1 MVGRTANAGNL
12 EDCISNE
19 VSKLESFF
27 ESLLEHGISNMAP
40 SEHPASATI
49 PTVDELAQELL
60 LIQQS
65 GPRRVAVIGTRN
77 LPLTHQQLVE
87 MLSYALVLSGNQ
99 VVTSGGANG
108 TNMAVIRGAQR
119 ANPDRLSII
128 LPQTIG
134 QQPGEV
140 QDLLIGIKNIT
151 EYPERRTMTLADASR
166 ICNHEIID
174 RCQQIICFLYHTSHT
189 LLESVNY
196 AKEHRKIVT
205 SFYLD

>member
-1 MVGRTANAGNL
+1 
-12 EDCISNE
+12 
-19 VSKLESFF
+19 
-27 ESLLEHGISNMAP
+27 MAP
-40 SEHPASATI
+40 EPTAALTI
-49 PTVDELAQELL
+49 PSVDELAQELL

-65 GPRRVAVIGTRN
+65 GPRRVAIIGTRN

-87 MLSYALVLSGNQ
+87 MLAYALVLSGNQ

-108 TNMAVIRGAQR
+108 CNMAVIRGAQR
-119 ANPDRLSII
+119 ANPDRLEVI

-134 QQPGEV
+134 QQPSEV

-151 EYPERRTMTLADASR
+151 EYPERRTMTLADASK

-174 RCQQIICFLYHTSHT
+174 RSQQIICFLYHTSHT
-189 LLESVNY
+189 LLESVSY
-196 AKEHRKIVT
+196 AKDHRKIVT

>member
-1 MVGRTANAGNL
+1 MT
-12 EDCISNE
+12 
-19 VSKLESFF
+19 
-27 ESLLEHGISNMAP
+27 P
-40 SEHPASATI
+40 SEPSSVSTTI

-65 GPRRVAVIGTRN
+65 GPRKLAIIGSRN
-77 LPLTHQQLVE
+77 LPLPHQQLVE
-87 MLSYALVLSGNQ
+87 MLAYALVLSGNHLY
-99 VVTSGGANG
+99 TSGGANG

-151 EYPERRTMTLADASR
+151 EYPERRSMTLADASKQ
-166 ICNHEIID
+166 CNHEIID
-174 RCQQIICFLYHTSHT
+174 KCQQIICFLYHTSHT
-189 LLESVNY
+189 LLASVNY
-196 AKEHRKIVT
+196 AKDRRKIVT
-205 SFYLD
+205 NFYLD

>member
-1 MVGRTANAGNL
+1 MVT
-12 EDCISNE
+12 NE
-19 VSKLESFF
+19 PQGTS
-27 ESLLEHGISNMAP
+27 
-40 SEHPASATI
+40 TI

-60 LIQQS
+60 MIQQS
-65 GPRRVAVIGTRN
+65 GPRKVAIIGTRN

-99 VVTSGGANG
+99 IFTSGGANG

-140 QDLLIGIKNIT
+140 
-151 EYPERRTMTLADASR
+151 RRAARARGSSR
-166 ICNHEIID
+166 RAARGLDRTFGTSARTID
-174 RCQQIICFLYHTSHT
+174 DSTC
-189 LLESVNY
+189 SV
-196 AKEHRKIVT
+196 AAGGKAQGQT
-205 SFYLD
+205 A

>member
-1 MVGRTANAGNL
+1 MA
-12 EDCISNE
+12 SNE
-19 VSKLESFF
+19 ST
-27 ESLLEHGISNMAP
+27 A
-40 SEHPASATI
+40 ATI
-49 PTVDELAQELL
+49 PGVDELAQELL

-65 GPRRVAVIGTRN
+65 GPRRVAIIGTRN

-119 ANPDRLSII
+119 ANPDRLEII
-128 LPQTIG
+128 LPQTIS
-134 QQPGEV
+134 QQPSEV

-151 EYPERRTMTLADASR
+151 EYPERRSMTLADASQ

-174 RCQQIICFLYHTSHT
+174 RSQQIICFLYHTSHT
-189 LLESVNY
+189 LLESVKYSKN
-196 AKEHRKIVT
+196 KRKIVT

>member
-1 MVGRTANAGNL
+1 M
-12 EDCISNE
+12 SQ
-19 VSKLESFF
+19 
-27 ESLLEHGISNMAP
+27 
-40 SEHPASATI
+40 SERGAASTTL

-65 GPRRVAVIGTRN
+65 GPRRVAIIGTRN
-77 LPLTHQQLVE
+77 MPLTHQQLVE

-108 TNMAVIRGAQR
+108 TNMAAIRGAQR
-119 ANPDRLSII
+119 ANPDRLEVI

-134 QQPGEV
+134 QQPSEV
-140 QDLLIGIKNIT
+140 QDLLIGIKNII
-151 EYPERRTMTLADASR
+151 EYPERRTMTLADASK

-174 RCQQIICFLYHTSHT
+174 RCQQVICFLYHSSHT
-189 LLESVNY
+189 LLEAVNY

>member
-1 MVGRTANAGNL
+1 MGPTESNA
-12 EDCISNE
+12 S
-19 VSKLESFF
+19 
-27 ESLLEHGISNMAP
+27 A
-40 SEHPASATI
+40 ATI

-60 LIQQS
+60 MIQQS
-65 GPRRVAVIGTRN
+65 GPKKVAVFGTRN

-99 VVTSGGANG
+99 IFTSGGANG
-108 TNMAVIRGAQR
+108 TNVAVIRGAQR

-140 QDLLIGIKNIT
+140 QDLLIGIKNIV
-151 EYPERRTMTLADASR
+151 EYPDRRSMTLADASK

-174 RCQQIICFLYHTSHT
+174 RCNQIICFLYHTSHT

-196 AKEHRKIVT
+196 AKERRKIVT

>member
-1 MVGRTANAGNL
+1 MPL
-12 EDCISNE
+12 E
-19 VSKLESFF
+19 
-27 ESLLEHGISNMAP
+27 P
-40 SEHPASATI
+40 SAATI
-49 PTVDELAQELL
+49 PTVDELASELL

-65 GPRRVAVIGTRN
+65 GPRRVAIIGTRN

-108 TNMAVIRGAQR
+108 TNMAVIRGAKR
-119 ANPDRLSII
+119 ANPDRLDIV

-134 QQPGEV
+134 QQPSEV
-140 QDLLIGIKNIT
+140 QDLLTNVTHIT
-151 EYPERRTMTLADASR
+151 EYPERRTMTLAEASK

-174 RCQQIICFLYHTSHT
+174 RSQQVICFLYHTSHT

-196 AKEHRKIVT
+196 AKENRKIIT

>member
-1 MVGRTANAGNL
+1 MSPPEPGAITV
-12 EDCISNE
+12 
-19 VSKLESFF
+19 
-27 ESLLEHGISNMAP
+27 
-40 SEHPASATI
+40 

-65 GPRRVAVIGTRN
+65 GPRRVAIIGTRN
-77 LPLTHQQLVE
+77 LPLTLQQLVE

-99 VVTSGGANG
+99 VVTSGCANG
-108 TNMAVIRGAQR
+108 TNMAAIRGAQR
-119 ANPDRLSII
+119 ANPDRLEII

-134 QQPGEV
+134 QQPTEV
-140 QDLLIGIKNIT
+140 QDLLICINHIT
-151 EYPERRTMTLADASR
+151 EYPERRTITLVDASKL
-166 ICNHEIID
+166 CNHEIID

>member
-1 MVGRTANAGNL
+1 
-12 EDCISNE
+12 
-19 VSKLESFF
+19 
-27 ESLLEHGISNMAP
+27 
-40 SEHPASATI
+40 
-49 PTVDELAQELL
+49 
-60 LIQQS
+60 
-65 GPRRVAVIGTRN
+65 
-77 LPLTHQQLVE
+77 

-99 VVTSGGANG
+99 IFTSGGANG

-151 EYPERRTMTLADASR
+151 EYPERRTMTLADASKV
-166 ICNHEIID
+166 CNQEIID

-196 AKEHRKIVT
+196 AKERRKIVT

>member
-1 MVGRTANAGNL
+1 
-12 EDCISNE
+12 
-19 VSKLESFF
+19 
-27 ESLLEHGISNMAP
+27 MA
-40 SEHPASATI
+40 SIETGSATI
-49 PTVDELAQELL
+49 PSVDELAQELL

-65 GPRRVAVIGTRN
+65 GPRRVAIIGTRN

-119 ANPDRLSII
+119 ANPDRLEII
-128 LPQTIG
+128 LPQTIS
-134 QQPGEV
+134 QQPTEV
-140 QDLLIGIKNIT
+140 QDLLTGIKNII
-151 EYPERRTMTLADASR
+151 EYPDRRTMTLAEASK

-174 RCQQIICFLYHTSHT
+174 RSQQIISFLYHTSHT

>member
-1 MVGRTANAGNL
+1 MAP
-12 EDCISNE
+12 
-19 VSKLESFF
+19 LES
-27 ESLLEHGISNMAP
+27 GA
-40 SEHPASATI
+40 ATTI

-65 GPRRVAVIGTRN
+65 GPRRVAIIGTRN

-119 ANPDRLSII
+119 ANPDRLEII

-140 QDLLIGIKNIT
+140 QDLLIGIKHII
-151 EYPERRTMTLADASR
+151 EYPERRTMTLADASK

-174 RCQQIICFLYHTSHT
+174 RSQQIICFLYHTSHT

-196 AKEHRKIVT
+196 AKDHRKIVT

>member
-1 MVGRTANAGNL
+1 MPPLEPTA
-12 EDCISNE
+12 
-19 VSKLESFF
+19 
-27 ESLLEHGISNMAP
+27 
-40 SEHPASATI
+40 ATI

-65 GPRRVAVIGTRN
+65 GPRKVAIIGTRN

-99 VVTSGGANG
+99 VVTS
-108 TNMAVIRGAQR
+108 
-119 ANPDRLSII
+119 ANPDRLNII
-128 LPQTIG
+128 LPQTIS

-140 QDLLIGIKNIT
+140 QDLLIGIKNIV

>member
-1 MVGRTANAGNL
+1 M
-12 EDCISNE
+12 S
-19 VSKLESFF
+19 
-27 ESLLEHGISNMAP
+27 P
-40 SEHPASATI
+40 SEPGAITV

-65 GPRRVAVIGTRN
+65 APRRVAIIGTRN

-108 TNMAVIRGAQR
+108 TNMAAMRGAQR
-119 ANPDRLSII
+119 ANPDRLEII

-134 QQPGEV
+134 QQPAEV
-140 QDLLIGIKNIT
+140 QDLLIGIKHIN
-151 EYPERRTMTLADASR
+151 EYPERRTMTLADASKL
-166 ICNHEIID
+166 CNHEIID

>member
-1 MVGRTANAGNL
+1 MSPL
-12 EDCISNE
+12 D
-19 VSKLESFF
+19 
-27 ESLLEHGISNMAP
+27 
-40 SEHPASATI
+40 PAATTI

-65 GPRRVAVIGTRN
+65 GPRKVAIICTRN

-108 TNMAVIRGAQR
+108 CNMAVIRGDQR

-140 QDLLIGIKNIT
+140 QDLLIGIKSIH

-166 ICNHEIID
+166 LCNHEIID
-174 RCQQIICFLYHTSHT
+174 RCQQVICFLYHTSHT
-189 LLESVNY
+189 LLESVTY

>member
-1 MVGRTANAGNL
+1 
-12 EDCISNE
+12 
-19 VSKLESFF
+19 
-27 ESLLEHGISNMAP
+27 MAP
-40 SEHPASATI
+40 SEPSAAATI

-60 LIQQS
+60 IIQRS
-65 GPRRVAVIGTRN
+65 GPRKTAVIGTRN

-99 VVTSGGANG
+99 VFTSGGANG

-134 QQPGEV
+134 QQPPEV

-166 ICNHEIID
+166 ICNHEIIA
-174 RCQQIICFLYHTSHT
+174 RCEQIICFLYHTSHT

-196 AKEHRKIVT
+196 AKERRKIVT

>member
-1 MVGRTANAGNL
+1 
-12 EDCISNE
+12 
-19 VSKLESFF
+19 
-27 ESLLEHGISNMAP
+27 MAP
-40 SEHPASATI
+40 SESTAATAL

-65 GPRRVAVIGTRN
+65 GPRRVAIIGTRN
-77 LPLTHQQLVE
+77 LPLPHQQLVE

-108 TNMAVIRGAQR
+108 TNMAVIRGAKR
-119 ANPDRLSII
+119 ANPDRLEII

-134 QQPGEV
+134 QQPSEI

-151 EYPERRTMTLADASR
+151 EYSERRTMTLADASR

-174 RCQQIICFLYHTSHT
+174 RSQQTIFILYHTSHT

-196 AKEHRKIVT
+196 GKEHRKLVT

>member
-1 MVGRTANAGNL
+1 MT
-12 EDCISNE
+12 
-19 VSKLESFF
+19 ES
-27 ESLLEHGISNMAP
+27 I
-40 SEHPASATI
+40 TI

-60 LIQQS
+60 IIQQS
-65 GPRRVAVIGTRN
+65 GPRKVAIIGSRN
-77 LPLTHQQLVE
+77 LPLTHQQIVE

-99 VVTSGGANG
+99 VITSGGANG

-119 ANPDRLSII
+119 ANPDRLNVI

-140 QDLLIGIKNIT
+140 QDLLIGIKNIV

-166 ICNHEIID
+166 QCNHEIID
-174 RCQQIICFLYHTSHT
+174 KSQQIICFLYHTSHT
-189 LLESVNY
+189 LLESVTY
-196 AKEHRKIVT
+196 AKERRKIVT